1 MKNNVEACVSD
12 CKSEAT
18 GVGIANPDQPRGS
31 GFAIPTQIAA
41 DLQSARMPRWSRFA
55 IPTQTAASFQSARMP
70 RWSGFAIPTQIAA
83 DLQSARMPRWS
94 GFAIPT
100 QTAADLQSAF
110 ILFFVLLF
118 GLSSC
123 KVENL
128 PTKTVTNALPN
139 SFNGDT
145 TKAETIVWKNYFN
158 DNNLTDLI
166 DESLKNNQELNIRL
180 REIEINRNEI
190 MARKGEY
197 QPFGFL
203 GAGLGAEKSG
213 RYTWDGISE
222 EDAKTRADK
231 VPHYI
236 GNQAAMANFSWEIDV
251 WKKLHNAKDAA
262 VKRYL
267 AGVEGRNFVVTNLIA
282 EIANNYYELIV
293 LDNELEIVQQNIAIQ
308 KDALEIVKVQKEA
321 ARVNL
326 LAVNRF
332 TAQLLNTQN
341 LVFEIQQ
348 QIVETENRLNF
359 LVARYPQP
367 IKRNSVNVNSIQFL
381 KISGGVPAQLLANR
395 PDIRQ
400 AEQELEAAKLDIA
413 VARANFYPN
422 ITLRAGIGFQAFN
435 PVYLINPGSIALNF
449 LGDIVGPIINKNAI
463 KANYYNAN
471 ERQIQAVYRYEQV
484 VLNAYLEVI
493 NQLSGNK
500 NYTES
505 YNTKATQVDILSNS
519 IEISNSLFKSARAD
533 YNEVLLTQREALE
546 AKMDLM
552 EIKRKQFNAQVNIYR
567 ALGGGWQ

>member
-1 MKNNVEACVSD
+1 MKNNVEACFSD

-18 GVGIANPDQPRGS
+18 GVGITNPDQLFESGFAIPTQITADLKSARMPRGS
-31 GFAIPTQIAA
+31 GFAIPTQITA
-41 DLQSARMPRWSRFA
+41 DLK
-55 IPTQTAASFQSARMP
+55 
-70 RWSGFAIPTQIAA
+70 
-83 DLQSARMPRWS
+83 
-94 GFAIPT
+94 
-100 QTAADLQSAF
+100 SAF

-128 PTKTVTNALPN
+128 PTKTVTNALPKSYN
-139 SFNGDT
+139 QDS
-145 TKAETIVWKNYFN
+145 TKAETIAWRNYFN
-158 DNNLTDLI
+158 DSNLTDLI
-166 DESLKNNQELNIRL
+166 DESLKNNQELNMRL

-222 EDAKTRADK
+222 EDAKTRTEK
-231 VPHYI
+231 VPYYI
-236 GNQAAMANFSWEIDV
+236 GNQMAMATFSWEIDI
-251 WKKLHNAKDAA
+251 WRKLHNAKDAA
-262 VKRYL
+262 VKRFL
-267 AGVEGRNFVVTNLIA
+267 AGVEGKNFVVTNLIA
-282 EIANNYYELIV
+282 EIANSYYELIV
-293 LDNELEIVQQNIAIQ
+293 LDNELEIVRQNIAIQ

-332 TAQLLNTQN
+332 TAQLLNTEN

-348 QIVETENRLNF
+348 QITETENHINF

-367 IKRNSVNVNSIQFL
+367 IKRNSANLNAIQFL
-381 KISGGVPAQLLANR
+381 KISGGIPAQLLANR

-422 ITLRAGIGFQAFN
+422 FTLRAGVGFQAFN
-435 PVYLINPGSIALNF
+435 PLYLVNPKSIAFNL
-449 LGDIVGPIINKNAI
+449 LGDIVGPLINKNAI
-463 KANYYNAN
+463 RANYYNAN

-484 VLNAYLEVI
+484 VLNAYLEVM

-500 NYTES
+500 NYAES
-505 YNTKATQVDILSNS
+505 YSTKSNQVDILTNS

-552 EIKRKQFNAQVNIYR
+552 EIKKKQLNAQVNIYR
-567 ALGGGWQ
+567 ALGGGWR